1 MILFDTDTCIEILR
15 GNHKTIK
22 KRAAY
27 PGEISISFMTAA
39 ELFYGAENS
48 KHPAENRAVVE
59 KFLLTLEVIHS
70 DLPIL
75 RKFGEIKS
83 DLRGKNL
90 LIPDA
95 DIFVAATALET
106 SEALVTGNSRH
117 FERIDGLKIENWV
130 R

>member
-1 MILFDTDTCIEILR
+1 MILFDTDTCVEILR
-15 GNHKTIK
+15 GNHRTIK

-27 PGEISISFMTAA
+27 PGEIAVSFMTVA

-48 KHPAENRAVVE
+48 RHPAENRAVVE
-59 KFLLTLEVIHS
+59 KFLLTLGVIHS
-70 DLPIL
+70 DFPIL
-75 RKFGEIKS
+75 RRFGEIKS
-83 DLRGKNL
+83 DLHGKKL

-106 SEALVTGNSRH
+106 SEVLVTGNVRH
-117 FERIDGLKIENWV
+117 FERIGGLKIENWI